1 MLETMLKAMPETGV
15 IALVFLGL
23 ALLFLAWR
31 VRRAARA
38 PRTPEEESRVW
49 SSARCYF
56 SVHRD

>member
-1 MLETMLKAMPETGV
+1 MLEAMLKVMPQPGV
-15 IALVFLGL
+15 IALIVLGV

-38 PRTPEEESRVW
+38 PRAGAESRVW
-49 SSARCYF
+49 SSNRCYF

>member
-1 MLETMLKAMPETGV
+1 MLETMLKAVPEPGV
-15 IALVFLGL
+15 IALIFLGL

-38 PRTPEEESRVW
+38 PRANDQSRVW
-49 SSARCYF
+49 SSTRYYS